1 MQTSLKRAGAS
12 QKEIDV
18 KRSEMNRYIAEASAY
33 FAEHHF
39 VLPPFA
45 QWKPEEWRQHGSDA
59 NELRLQRLGWDIT
72 DFASGDF
79 DKIGLTMFT
88 LRNGLAGNGKFDKV
102 YAEKIMLV
110 RQGQV
115 TPFHFHGHKHE
126 DIINRGEKGSGRLIV
141 KLYNSTE
148 DGKLAQTPVSVT
160 CDGVRHHLEPGGAVI
175 LGPGESITLTPH
187 LYHTFHAVDGSALI
201 GEVSSVNDDD
211 TDNYF
216 LDKLPRYPALI
227 EDEPPLRLLCTEYE
241 LA

>member
-1 MQTSLKRAGAS
+1 M
-12 QKEIDV
+12 
-18 KRSEMNRYIAEASAY
+18 KRSEMNQYIAEASAY

-39 VLPPFA
+39 MLPPFA
-45 QWKPEEWRQHGSDA
+45 DWTPEEWLLRGSEA
-59 NELRLQRLGWDIT
+59 NELRTQRLGWDIT

-88 LRNGLAGNGKFDKV
+88 LRNGLAGGGKISKV

-110 RQGQV
+110 REGQV
-115 TPFHFHGHKHE
+115 TPYHYHGHKNE
-126 DIINRGEKGSGRLIV
+126 DIINRGEKGTGRLLV
-141 KLYNSTE
+141 QLYNSTD
-148 DGKLAQTPVSVT
+148 DGQLAQSTVSVV
-160 CDGVRHHLEPGGAVI
+160 CDGVRRQVEAGGTVI

-187 LYHTFHAVDGSALI
+187 LYHQFYAIDGWALI

-216 LDKLPRYPALI
+216 LEKQPRYPALI
-227 EDEPPLRLLCTEYE
+227 EDEPPLRLLCTEYQ